1 MKQQASTETIT
12 EPDRFLRRAEVEAMT
27 SMSTSRI
34 YAAMGEG
41 HFPRPRRIGAARN
54 GAVAWLLSEVR
65 EWMATRPIA
74 DPQQAGRP

>member
-34 YAAMGEG
+34 YG

-54 GAVAWLLSEVR
+54 GVVAWLLSEVR